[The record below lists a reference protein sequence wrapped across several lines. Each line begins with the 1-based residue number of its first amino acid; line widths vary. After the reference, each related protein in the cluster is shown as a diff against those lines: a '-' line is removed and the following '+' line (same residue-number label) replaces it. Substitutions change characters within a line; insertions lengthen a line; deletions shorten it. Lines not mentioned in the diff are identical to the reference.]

1 MKKHGM
7 LLLLL
12 GVFLLPLLLAKI
24 VLDLNWYQGGVTNR
38 GQLLAFPL
46 ASDWLTEPGKWQLV
60 YLLPPS
66 CDEPCQGALF
76 NLRQVPQAIG
86 ADQQRV
92 SSVVLVVDL
101 PASFASDNAVQSQ
114 AAFQKPA
121 VIIPSPTDMQT
132 LTAGL
137 QLMRVPD
144 HVVAQI
150 ETLKYGT
157 AAIYLADPLGNV
169 MMAYPLAQGKTAILA
184 QGKDLLRDLKRLLKV
199 SRIG

>member
-38 GQLLAFPL
+38 GQLLASPL
-46 ASDWLTEPGKWQLV
+46 ASNWLTEPGKWQLV
-60 YLLPPS
+60 YLLPQS
-66 CDEPCQGALF
+66 CDELCQGALF

-86 ADQQRV
+86 ADRDRV
-92 SSVVLVVDL
+92 SSVVLVAEQ
-101 PASFASDNAVQSQ
+101 PASFISDQVVQSQ
-114 AAFQKPA
+114 AANRKQTVMPD
-121 VIIPSPTDMQT
+121 PTDTQA
-132 LTAGL
+132 LTEGL

-150 ETLKYGT
+150 ETLEYGT